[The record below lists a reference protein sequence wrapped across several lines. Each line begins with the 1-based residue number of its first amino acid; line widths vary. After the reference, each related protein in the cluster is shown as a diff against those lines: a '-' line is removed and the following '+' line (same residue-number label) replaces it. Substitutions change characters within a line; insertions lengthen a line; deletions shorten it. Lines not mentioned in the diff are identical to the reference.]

1 MANSDIR
8 KKTVTGVIWKFS
20 ERIGAQLVSLVVSII
35 LARLLTP
42 SDYSVVSVVTIYFTF
57 ANVLISGGL
66 NTALIQKKDPDV
78 EDYSTVL
85 HVSTLLSVVLYV
97 ILFFTAPY
105 IAELYRNDT
114 LTLIIRVMGLSL
126 PITAIKSI
134 WCAYISSNLL
144 FKKFFFATL
153 GGTVASAVVGIALA
167 LNGAGAWALV
177 AQQMTNTVID
187 TVILIATTRIRIVPR
202 ISLKKFKSL
211 FGYGWKVLVSSLI
224 GTVYNEL
231 VPMIIGVKY
240 TDNDLSFYTKGRSFP
255 SLISTT
261 TTNTFSS
268 VLFPSLSKYQ
278 NDKKQL
284 LSYTRRFIRLS
295 AFITFPLMLGLAAV
309 SDTFIKVVLTEKWL
323 SASPYIKI
331 FSVACMFDV
340 IHVGNCETVKA
351 MGRSDIYLIMELI
364 KKTGYFITIAVF
376 LFFTNTPQT
385 LALAFLVC
393 SLIAIIVNSVPNR
406 RLIDYTVKNQLYDL
420 LPSLISAV
428 IMYFSVIAVGKIEI
442 NAILSLLL
450 QIATGGIVYILL
462 SILIRNESLLYI
474 FRSLASR
481 GKHEKQKEKSEQ
493 NKN

>member
-8 KKTVTGVIWKFS
+8 IKTISGVIWKFS
-20 ERIGAQLVSLVVSII
+20 ERVGAQLVSLIVSVI
-35 LARLLTP
+35 LARLLSP

-57 ANVLISGGL
+57 ANVLITGGL
-66 NTALIQKKDPDV
+66 NTALIQKKDPDA

-85 HVSTLLSVVLYV
+85 HVSTLLSAVIYL

-105 IAELYRNDT
+105 IARLYRNDS
-114 LTLIIRVMGLSL
+114 LVLIIRVMGLSL
-126 PITAIKSI
+126 PITAVKSI

-153 GGTVASAVVGIALA
+153 GGTVASAIVGITLA

-177 AQQMTNTVID
+177 AQQMTNTVTD
-187 TVILIATTRIRIVPR
+187 TVILTVSTRIRIIPR
-202 ISLKKFKSL
+202 ISLKKFRRL
-211 FGYGWKVLVSSLI
+211 FGYGWKVLLSSVI
-224 GTVYNEL
+224 GTIYSEL
-231 VPMIIGVKY
+231 VPMIIGIKY

-255 SLISTT
+255 VLISTT

-278 NDKKQL
+278 NDKERL
-284 LSYTRRFIRLS
+284 LAYTRRFIRLS
-295 AFITFPLMLGLAAV
+295 AFVTFPLMLGLSAV
-309 SDTFIKVVLTEKWL
+309 SDTFIKVVLTDKWL

-331 FSVACMFDV
+331 FAIACMFDV

-364 KKTGYFITIAVF
+364 KKSGYFITIAVF

-406 RLIDYTVKNQLYDL
+406 RLINYTVKNQLYDL
-420 LPSLISAV
+420 LPSLLCAAV
-428 IMYFSVIAVGKIEI
+428 MYLCVIAVGKLEL
-442 NAILSLLL
+442 NDMLSLIL
-450 QIATGGIVYILL
+450 QIAVGGTVYVLL
-462 SILIRNESLLYI
+462 NLLIRNESMIYI
-474 FRSLASR
+474 INLFSKRV
-481 GKHEKQKEKSEQ
+481 KHE
-493 NKN
+493 NH